1 MQLRRGNT
9 SFSTHGTNSL
19 ASRVV
24 AGLALH
30 RKGISAYMV
39 TAIRKVQQHLCPI
52 FGDPVSFSRNLHLVA
67 VTVDTVVTLP
77 SPVCIS
83 KNLMLTTG
91 FASEMCFAPS
101 LQIHGRIETRLILPR
116 CGLIRRAVKPAR
128 SSSGPAPLC
137 RKLIFELALRFLHP
151 SAVTRV
157 QLQLCR

>member
-1 MQLRRGNT
+1 MELRRDNT

-30 RKGISAYMV
+30 REKISAYMV
-39 TAIRKVQQHLCPI
+39 TAILKVQQHLSPI
-52 FGDPVSFSRNLHLVA
+52 SGDPVSFSRNLHLLA
-67 VTVDTVVTLP
+67 VTEDTAVTLP

-83 KNLMLTTG
+83 KNHMLATG

-101 LQIHGRIETRLILPR
+101 LRIHGRIETRLILPR
-116 CGLIRRAVKPAR
+116 CGLIRRAVKPR
-128 SSSGPAPLC
+128 SSSGPAPLF

-151 SAVTRV
+151 SAATIV

>member
-1 MQLRRGNT
+1 MELRRDNT

-30 RKGISAYMV
+30 REKISAYMV
-39 TAIRKVQQHLCPI
+39 TAILKVQQHLSPI
-52 FGDPVSFSRNLHLVA
+52 SGDPVSFSRNLHLLA
-67 VTVDTVVTLP
+67 VTVDTAVTLP

-83 KNLMLTTG
+83 KNLMLATG

-116 CGLIRRAVKPAR
+116 CGLIRRAVKPR

>member
-1 MQLRRGNT
+1 MQLGRGNT
-9 SFSTHGTNSL
+9 SSSTHGTNSL

-30 RKGISAYMV
+30 REEISAYMV
-39 TAIRKVQQHLCPI
+39 TASFTVQQHLSPI
-52 FGDPVSFSRNLHLVA
+52 SGDPVSFSRDLHLLA
-67 VTVDTVVTLP
+67 VTLDTVVTLP
-77 SPVCIS
+77 SPVCIL
-83 KNLMLTTG
+83 KNLMLATA

-101 LQIHGRIETRLILPR
+101 LQIHGRIQTRLILPR
-116 CGLIRRAVKPAR
+116 CGLIRRAVKPR